1 MKPRPFLQGAGL
13 ATLYI
18 TLYAADFLNSTLGDA
33 YHRFFPLTTIYRA
46 IFLMTLILWLSGGL
60 AFFLLEGLS
69 LWWKRILWIL
79 PIVLLP
85 LLFFRSMSA
94 AFFEFPR
101 MAIAT
106 LGLEHALTPAV
117 AVAALLLL
125 FAASRIPV
133 ASRIYDRC
141 IRGTRICYM
150 VAGFGLLVIIP
161 RIGLRALQSA
171 PPENPGFQRT
181 GLPAV
186 SPSAPRIVWILM
198 DELSYDQIFDSRQPD
213 VLLPNFD
220 RLARSS
226 VVFSDLQPPAAAPG
240 PGAATEAVVPS
251 LLLGKVIVE
260 LRKPY
265 PGPPSYRSIPGG
277 AWQRFN
283 ERDTIFAS
291 AHSLGWT
298 TGVAG
303 WYNPYCRLLPHVL
316 DRCVWVLSEPLRA
329 DLAGGLSTNHSV
341 SENLSVMMPFHS
353 TVNHLIHGS
362 TNEFARTHIDDYVS
376 VMSYAKE
383 LIQDSRIR
391 FVFIHL
397 PRPHPPGIY
406 DRVQQSIGDH
416 GTYLDNLVLADQSLA
431 ALQDVIQSTP
441 AAANTTLIISSD
453 HSWRTYM
460 WKGTPAWSAEAMR
473 ITQGG
478 KFDPRPVLIVHLPGE
493 DGPQI
498 IAKPVNLLFAH
509 NLLEALLR
517 GQIHT
522 MPDINILT
530 GRKPEEIANAQRGN

>member
-1 MKPRPFLQGAGL
+1 L

-46 IFLMTLILWLSGGL
+46 IFLMTLLLWFSGGL
-60 AFFLLEGLS
+60 AFLVLEGLS
-69 LWWKRILWIL
+69 LWWKRIFWIL

-85 LLFFRSMSA
+85 LLFFRSMGA
-94 AFFEFPR
+94 AFFELPR
-101 MAIAT
+101 MAIAA
-106 LGLEHALTPAV
+106 LRLEHALTPAV
-117 AVAALLLL
+117 AVATLSLL
-125 FAASRIPV
+125 FAASGSPV
-133 ASRIYDRC
+133 ASRIYDGC

-150 VAGFGLLVIIP
+150 VAGFGLFVIIP
-161 RIGLRALQSA
+161 RIGLRAFQSA
-171 PPENPGFQRT
+171 PPEKPGFQRA

-220 RLARSS
+220 RLAQSS
-226 VVFSDLQPPAAAPG
+226 VRFSDLQPPAAAPG

-251 LLLGKVIVE
+251 LLLGKVIVD

-265 PGPPSYRSIPGG
+265 PGPPSYRSTSGG
-277 AWQRFN
+277 AWQRFD
-283 ERDTIFAS
+283 ERDTIFAT

-298 TGVAG
+298 TGVVG

-316 DRCVWVLSEPLRA
+316 DRCVWVLSEPLRT
-329 DLAGGLSTNHSV
+329 DRAGALSTNNSI
-341 SENLSVMMPFHS
+341 SKNLSVMMPFHA
-353 TVNHLIHGS
+353 TLTRLIHGS
-362 TNEFARTHIDDYVS
+362 TNESLRTHIDDYVS
-376 VMSYAKE
+376 VMSYSKE
-383 LIQDSRIR
+383 LIQDSHIR

-397 PRPHPPGIY
+397 PIPHPPGIY
-406 DRVQQSIGDH
+406 DRVHHSIRDH

-441 AAANTTLIISSD
+441 AAANTTLIVSSD

-460 WKGTPAWSAEAMR
+460 WEATPAWSAEAMR
-473 ITQGG
+473 VTHGG

-493 DGPQI
+493 DGPRV
-498 IAKPVNLLFAH
+498 IAKPVNLLIAH
-509 NLLEALLR
+509 DIVEGLLR

-522 MPDINILT
+522 MANINT
-530 GRKPEEIANAQRGN
+530 VTDRQPQEIENAQRGN